1 MASREGNQLS
11 LSSIVSVMRA
21 SRLLSILLLLQSR
34 GRLTAQ
40 QLADTLEVSVRTIYR
55 DMGSL
60 TSAGVPLYG
69 DAGPAGGYQL
79 LGGYRTR
86 LTGLTADEA
95 GALSM
100 SGMPVAAA
108 ELGLGSVLAAARL
121 KLEAALPAELRD
133 RAARIQ
139 QRFHFDAPGWYY
151 DRDDYFDLP
160 GFWSSFVAEFRDR
173 LYQRNATI
181 RLAPTGRERLRELMS
196 TAVSQAVDETA
207 TPPDADGWVT
217 AVVPIESLEHAEAE
231 FLRLG
236 ARVEIM
242 SPDDLRKRF
251 AAEAQRLTG
260 LYFPA

>member
-1 MASREGNQLS
+1 MVGVFFFSSRRRHTRCGRDWSSDVCSSDLRRWAAPTDVTRTLDPHGIVLKAGKWYLVARSGGQFRCYRVSQILS
-11 LSSIVSVMRA
+11 LTV
-21 SRLLSILLLLQSR
+21 L
-34 GRLTAQ
+34 
-40 QLADTLEVSVRTIYR
+40 
-55 DMGSL
+55 
-60 TSAGVPLYG
+60 
-69 DAGPAGGYQL
+69 
-79 LGGYRTR
+79 
-86 LTGLTADEA
+86 DE
-95 GALSM
+95 
-100 SGMPVAAA
+100 P
-108 ELGLGSVLAAARL
+108 
-121 KLEAALPAELRD
+121 
-133 RAARIQ
+133 
-139 QRFHFDAPGWYY
+139 F
-151 DRDDYFDLP
+151 DRDDDFDLP

-181 RLAPTGRERLRELMS
+181 RLAPAGRERLRELMS